1 MSSSAASPISSTAKR
16 AVLLVALVQLVN
28 VLDFM
33 MVMPLGPDFSKS
45 LGIDPADIGIIGG
58 SYTAAAAVA
67 GLLGAEFLDRF
78 GRRRALTGAM
88 LGLSLATIA
97 GGLSWNLPS
106 LVASRIAAGM
116 FGGPATAIS
125 LAIVTDL
132 VPASH
137 RGRAMGI
144 ASAAFPVA
152 SVFGIPAGLAL
163 SRLGG
168 WHMPFFAIGA
178 LGVLI
183 TAVAATSLPP
193 LRAHLE
199 RGGHDGARAK
209 RNPAIYFLRQPEMRS
224 ILLAV
229 GTMTFSIFLL
239 VPNLAVY
246 LAGNLRVPR
255 SDLEWMYL
263 IGGITAFAM
272 MMIAGRVVDRLGS
285 APMSAAGTL
294 MLMSA
299 VGVGFVATPPL
310 VPVAVFFAMF
320 MASGS
325 MRQVPLQALASRLPA
340 PDERAQFMSLM
351 SATSHTM
358 SSLGAFVASRVLLS
372 HTVIIDNAPVQL
384 LQRMNWLATAT
395 ICIALPVP
403 FLIWRAERLLK
414 RRTITIPPA
423 HVVASRSD

>member
-1 MSSSAASPISSTAKR
+1 MPSLDASRLSTTAKR

-125 LAIVTDL
+125 LAIITDL
-132 VPASH
+132 VPSTH

-178 LGVLI
+178 LGLLL
-183 TAVAATSLPP
+183 TAVAATALPI
-193 LRAHLE
+193 LRGHLE
-199 RGGHDGARAK
+199 PDGTRPP
-209 RNPAIYFLRQPEMRS
+209 RNPAMYFFRQPEMRS
-224 ILLAV
+224 VLLAV

-239 VPNLAVY
+239 VPNLSVY

-263 IGGITAFAM
+263 IGGITAFAI
-272 MMIAGRVVDRLGS
+272 MMIAGRVVDRFGA
-285 APMSAAGTL
+285 APMSAAGTM

-299 VGVGFVATPPL
+299 VAVGFVATPPL

-340 PDERAQFMSLM
+340 PAERAQFMSLM

-358 SSLGAFVASRVLLS
+358 SSLGAFVASRILVS
-372 HTVIIDNAPVQL
+372 HTVVINNAPVQL
-384 LQRMNWLATAT
+384 LDHMNWLATAT
-395 ICIALPVP
+395 LCIAVPVP
-403 FLIWRAERLLK
+403 FLLWRAERLVQ
-414 RRTITIPPA
+414 RRTSSPNQTA
-423 HVVASRSD
+423 RATH

>member
-1 MSSSAASPISSTAKR
+1 MSTSSASPISATAKR
-16 AVLLVALVQLVN
+16 AVLIVALVQLVN

-33 MVMPLGPDFSKS
+33 MVLPLGPDFSKS
-45 LGIDPADIGIIGG
+45 LAIDPADIGIIGG

-97 GGLSWNLPS
+97 GGLSWNLTS

-137 RGRAMGI
+137 RGRAMSI

-168 WHMPFFAIGA
+168 WHIPFFAIGA
-178 LGVLI
+178 LGLAL
-183 TAVAATSLPP
+183 TAVAATTLPA
-193 LRAHLE
+193 LRAHLGH
-199 RGGHDGARAK
+199 GGTRPP
-209 RNPAIYFLRQPEMRS
+209 RNPAMYFLRQPEMRS
-224 ILLAV
+224 VLLAV

-246 LAGNLRVPR
+246 LAGNLQVPR

-263 IGGITAFAM
+263 IGGVTAFAM
-272 MMIAGRVVDRLGS
+272 MMIAGRVVDRFGS
-285 APMSAAGTL
+285 APMSATGTL

-299 VGVGFVATPPL
+299 VAVGFVTTPPL

-340 PDERAQFMSLM
+340 PAERAQFMALM

-358 SSLGAFVASRVLLS
+358 SSLGAFVASRILRS
-372 HTVIIDNAPVQL
+372 HTTVINHVPVQL
-384 LQRMNWLATAT
+384 LERMNWLATAT
-395 ICIALPVP
+395 LCIAIPVP

-414 RRTITIPPA
+414 RRTATSPP
-423 HVVASRSD
+423 